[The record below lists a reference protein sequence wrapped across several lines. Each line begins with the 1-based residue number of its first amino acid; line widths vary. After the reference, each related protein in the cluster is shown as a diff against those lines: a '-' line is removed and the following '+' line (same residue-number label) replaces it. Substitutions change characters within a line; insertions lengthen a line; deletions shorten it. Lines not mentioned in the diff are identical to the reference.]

1 MLKFFIEHFQK
12 VKIPEIPNWIIKIKE
27 KNINKENI
35 DGSHKT
41 GLSYVPFDNYIAR
54 LHKGERVLTKEENE
68 RYNSFKAT
76 NNFIKNSS
84 GIQNSQKITNKII
97 EFKNKINN
105 GTVNNFQN
113 IFSLNKDTQGSLLQ
127 RFNKI
132 KEENKSTNLS
142 QNKKSY
148 FNFSPK
154 IEIKVTGASIDSE
167 DISMALEKKIK
178 ELEEKF
184 IRLIESREEIG
195 NDYVRTSF

>member
-1 MLKFFIEHFQK
+1 M
-12 VKIPEIPNWIIKIKE
+12 
-27 KNINKENI
+27 
-35 DGSHKT
+35 
-41 GLSYVPFDNYIAR
+41 
-54 LHKGERVLTKEENE
+54 
-68 RYNSFKAT
+68 
-76 NNFIKNSS
+76 
-84 GIQNSQKITNKII
+84 
-97 EFKNKINN
+97 
-105 GTVNNFQN
+105 
-113 IFSLNKDTQGSLLQ
+113 Q